1 MIKGFKCKF
10 NSGDLFVHNRD
21 LDVVYEVL
29 QISET
34 SIKFTDQFTGFRID
48 FSVKDQVDWLE
59 ECEDYY
65 YVI

>member
-1 MIKGFKCKF
+1 MIKSFKCKF
-10 NSGDLFVHNRD
+10 NCGDLFVHNRD
-21 LDVVYEVL
+21 LAVVYEVL

-48 FSVKDQVDWLE
+48 FLVKDQVDWLE

-65 YVI
+65 DVI

>member
-1 MIKGFKCKF
+1 MIESFKCKF

-21 LDVVYEVL
+21 LSVVYEVL
-29 QISET
+29 YISDT

-65 YVI
+65 DVI

>member
-1 MIKGFKCKF
+1 MGFKCKF
-10 NSGDLFVHNRD
+10 NCGDLFVHNRG

-29 QISET
+29 YISDT

-65 YVI
+65 DVI